1 MRRRTVVA
9 VISFAGLISVGM
21 VLRAAQTQAEAAD
34 TPQWQIA
41 AGGKMTFDVA
51 SIKRDTSDK
60 MGHSPTF
67 SLDSGNAYPGNMTL
81 FSAEFPLATFI
92 SFAYKLPPIEL
103 RSVESQ
109 LPKWATNERFDIQAR
124 AASPST
130 KDQMRL
136 MMQSLLA
143 DRFQLKAHF
152 ETREAP
158 VFALALLH
166 PGKTGPQLRPYA
178 DDPPCTAK
186 PQFEKI
192 PPALMLSVGHF
203 PAMCYSLMAL
213 MRPANGGQ
221 LITWGSRNVSMGQIA
236 SDMPI
241 APTANLDRAV
251 IDRTDLSGTFDFV
264 MNFAGLS
271 AVAPG
276 GAQAS
281 DADAPTFLEAL
292 KDQLGLRLESTTA
305 PVESMIIDHVEEP
318 SAN

>member
-1 MRRRTVVA
+1 MKREMRCVILFAGILCVVA
-9 VISFAGLISVGM
+9 AAM
-21 VLRAAQTQAEAAD
+21 RTRAQTQGDWE
-34 TPQWQIA
+34 QA
-41 AGGKMTFDVA
+41 AGGKMAFDVA
-51 SIKRDTSDK
+51 SIKRDTSDRI
-60 MGHSPTF
+60 GHSPSFT
-67 SLDSGNAYPGNMTL
+67 LDSGDGYPGDTTL

-103 RSVESQ
+103 RAVESQ

-158 VFALALLH
+158 VFALVLLH
-166 PGKTGPQLRPYA
+166 AGKTGPQLRPYA
-178 DDPPCTAK
+178 DDAPCTAK

-203 PAMCYSLMAL
+203 PAMCYTLMAL

-221 LITWGSRNVSMGQIA
+221 LITWGSRNVSMEQIA
-236 SDMPI
+236 SDMAI
-241 APTANLDRAV
+241 APTANIDRPV
-251 IDRTDLSGTFDFV
+251 IDRTGLTGNFDFV
-264 MNFAGLS
+264 MNFAGLN

-276 GAQAS
+276 SAAP

-292 KDQLGLRLESTTA
+292 KDQLGLKLESTTA